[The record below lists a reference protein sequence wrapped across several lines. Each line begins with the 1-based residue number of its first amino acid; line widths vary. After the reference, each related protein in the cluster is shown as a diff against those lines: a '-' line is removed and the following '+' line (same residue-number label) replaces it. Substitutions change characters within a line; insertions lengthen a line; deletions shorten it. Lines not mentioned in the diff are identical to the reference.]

1 MIFLR
6 LLSAL
11 PFSILYGISDF
22 IFLMTYHIVRYRRHL
37 VRQNLTHAFPDKSPS
52 EVLNIERAF
61 YRNLC
66 DYGVE
71 TLKLLTVKKED
82 LVQRM
87 HFTNPE
93 LLERYRDRNQSVII
107 LTSHQFN
114 WEWMLSAG
122 HLQLPLP
129 VDFVYQSV
137 NNKLFNAFSLKT
149 RTRFG
154 GHAITREE
162 VAREVIRRK
171 DVLRAVAIVA
181 DQYPGKKKDK
191 RFPLTFMG
199 RETMFFEG
207 ANQLAILM
215 QYPVVFAAVR
225 KSKRG
230 HYYTSF
236 VNIAEPPYSKTDT
249 HIITVYAAEV
259 ERLIRENPS
268 GWLWSHRRWK
278 KRHLKQNQP
287 RT

>member
-11 PFSILYGISDF
+11 PLGILYFVSDV
-22 IFLMTYHIVRYRRHL
+22 IFLITYYIVRYRRPL
-37 VRQNLTHAFPDKSPS
+37 VRKNLQYAFPEKSLA
-52 EVLNIERAF
+52 EITRVEQDF

-82 LVQRM
+82 IVRRM
-87 HFTNPE
+87 RFTNPE
-93 LLERYRDRNQSVII
+93 LLATFRDRQQSVII

-122 HLQLPLP
+122 HLQLPLS

-137 NNKLFNAFSLKT
+137 NNKLFNSFSLRT

-154 GHAITREE
+154 GYAIKREE
-162 VAREVIRRK
+162 VGREVIRRK
-171 DVLRAVAIVA
+171 NVLRAVAIVA

-191 RFPLTFMG
+191 RIPVTFLG

-207 ANQLAILM
+207 ANQLAVLT

-225 KSKRG
+225 KLHRG
-230 HYYTSF
+230 MYETTF
-236 VNIAEPPYSKTDT
+236 IRIAEPPFTKDDT
-249 HIITVYAAEV
+249 HLITTYANEV
-259 ERLIRENPS
+259 ERLIHENPS
-268 GWLWSHRRWK
+268 GWLWSHKRWK
-278 KRHLKQNQP
+278 KRHLKKP
-287 RT
+287 HSEI

>member
-6 LLSAL
+6 LLSML
-11 PFSILYGISDF
+11 PLGLLYVLSDL
-22 IFLMTYHIVRYRRHL
+22 IFVITYHFVRYRRKL
-37 VRQNLTHAFPDKSPS
+37 VRSNLTYAFPEKSKHDIRR
-52 EVLNIERAF
+52 IERDF

-71 TLKLLTVKKED
+71 TLKLLTIRKEVLVK
-82 LVQRM
+82 RIR
-87 HFTNPE
+87 FTNPE
-93 LLERYRDRNQSVII
+93 MLSIYKNRNQSVII

-129 VDFVYQSV
+129 VDFVYQSI
-137 NNKLFNAFSLKT
+137 NNTLFNTFSLRT

-154 GHAITREE
+154 GYPIKREE

-171 DVLRAVAIVA
+171 EVLRAVAIVA

-199 RETMFFEG
+199 RDTVFFEG
-207 ANQLAILM
+207 ANQLAILT

-225 KSKRG
+225 KLRRG
-230 HYYTSF
+230 EYETSF
-236 VNIAEPPYSKTDT
+236 IKMAEPPYAKTDT
-249 HIITVYAAEV
+249 HIITTYAAAV
-259 ERLIRENPS
+259 ENLIRENPS
-268 GWLWSHRRWK
+268 GWLWSHKRWK
-278 KRHLKQNQP
+278 KRHLKQP
-287 RT
+287 HS